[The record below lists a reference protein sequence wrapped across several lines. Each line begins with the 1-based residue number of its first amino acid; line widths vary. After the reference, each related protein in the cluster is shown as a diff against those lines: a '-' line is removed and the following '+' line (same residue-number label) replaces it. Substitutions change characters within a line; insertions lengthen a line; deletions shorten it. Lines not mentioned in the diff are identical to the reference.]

1 MGCLICRDL
10 ERAFKA
16 RHSEY
21 IGARSAASY
30 RVSTQL
36 AAYKNVDME
45 RAKNELEEHQLV
57 CVSAAQ
63 VRQSGLRAAQAC
75 LDSTLRRHAGD
86 T

>member
-57 CVSAAQ
+57 CVSAVKLSALLLLRNQSTSLRQ
-63 VRQSGLRAAQAC
+63 VAA
-75 LDSTLRRHAGD
+75 
-86 T
+86 